1 MAAIVTVCKHKL
13 YVGAYPTWRGG
24 GCSRCF
30 SWSTWSGLPKKARA
44 AFATQ
49 GKIPHFQPQNPENLG
64 DYGKSSSE
72 VR

>member
-30 SWSTWSGLPKKARA
+30 S
-44 AFATQ
+44 
-49 GKIPHFQPQNPENLG
+49 
-64 DYGKSSSE
+64 
-72 VR
+72 